1 MGMRNGRRLATNP
14 RIDRSELHPMSE
26 GKGEER
32 VFAFESEFGAD
43 IQAMMFYGADAD
55 KEFISDL
62 LVAFGGG
69 D

>member
-1 MGMRNGRRLATNP
+1 
-14 RIDRSELHPMSE
+14 MSE
-26 GKGEER
+26 GKGEKR